1 MVPKPG
7 LPAHSCH
14 PSLAS
19 FASITSLASFTPSP
33 KAIHRLLIPLLIL
46 AGIVIASAAQT
57 EVAHHITADLDYNQP
72 YFTFLLTH
80 ITFSLVF
87 PLHLAVLYLFRKQ
100 TIATY
105 LDGIRHV
112 IAAQVGGHG
121 HSGWKEIGLKWSMKV
136 GWLTLLISVPALSW
150 FVAMVFTSAM
160 DVTAIYAT
168 SSFHAY
174 FFSMILLKTPLS
186 RKTVA
191 SIVLAFTGVI
201 VISFAGSG
209 GATEDRSGPR
219 NRALGD
225 TVMMF
230 GEYSSYDSIRC
241 PR

>member
-1 MVPKPG
+1 MSTYYRCLFDDVRLTPRGGCRHWRIDRALLSKVPIKP
-7 LPAHSCH
+7 LQHQTQMLLST
-14 PSLAS
+14 
-19 FASITSLASFTPSP
+19 TSL
-33 KAIHRLLIPLLIL
+33 H
-46 AGIVIASAAQT
+46 
-57 EVAHHITADLDYNQP
+57 YNQP